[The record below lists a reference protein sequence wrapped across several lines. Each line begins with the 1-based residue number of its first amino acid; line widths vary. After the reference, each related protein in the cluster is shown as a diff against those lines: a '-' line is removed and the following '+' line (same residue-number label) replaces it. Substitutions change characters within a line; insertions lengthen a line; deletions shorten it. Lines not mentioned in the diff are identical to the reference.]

1 MKYQIG
7 RLKAGVPGRMDG
19 QGGCR
24 NDLRWGISFFYSAE
38 TPVNGPTI
46 VSTKKSTKT
55 GKKAPHLHNPVIA
68 KKFFFLF

>member
-24 NDLRWGISFFYSAE
+24 NDLRWGIFNLNSAE

-46 VSTKKSTKT
+46 VIVHKKIYKDR
-55 GKKAPHLHNPVIA
+55 
-68 KKFFFLF
+68 